1 MSNLATL
8 RTPDSETARAMQK
21 KGAEARKR
29 NAKERKRLIASV
41 QALLSEPLPNST
53 MTGAEALAV
62 SLYKKAIGGNI
73 NAARLLF
80 EMSGE
85 KVEKVELNDKRENV
99 PQGLTE
105 IYKLLK
111 ENESD
116 ISGTA
121 KTP

>member
-21 KGAEARKR
+21 KGTEARKR

-41 QALLSEPLPNST
+41 QVLLSEPLPNSE

-85 KVEKVELNDKRENV
+85 KVEKIELDNKQAGT
-99 PQGLTE
+99 PIGLQE
-105 IYKLLK
+105 IYSLIKQN
-111 ENESD
+111 NEPS
-116 ISGTA
+116 A
-121 KTP
+121 